1 MENNQIGEFWSASKC
16 ARIARVSDGVI
27 RRMLRNHVLQDYGV
41 ICRKI
46 SGRWQIDS
54 DTFCMWLMESM
65 R

>member
-1 MENNQIGEFWSASKC
+1 MEDNQIAEFWSAGQC

-27 RRMLRNHVLQDYGV
+27 RRMCRDHVLQDAGV

-46 SGRWQIDS
+46 AGRWQIDS
-54 DTFCMWLMESM
+54 DSFCMWLMESM